1 MNKVLDMLQ
10 VILKEA
16 QSLLLVFKVS
26 AADFEYL
33 SVGQRILGLEQQ
45 VFVLYLLSKSSTKTL
60 KITDDNPKENICG

>member
-1 MNKVLDMLQ
+1 MLQ